1 MAKVEEEEGVQSE
14 TATAEES
21 SSGFLDVLTPIRRSN
36 STKGADLSAGGRSPV
51 LLRSN
56 SVKCGP
62 GGPTGFDP
70 EDPSALPPPRSPRP
84 KPKSLTG
91 GFPQSR
97 TGSKKVYYML

>member
-1 MAKVEEEEGVQSE
+1 MKEEMGE
-14 TATAEES
+14 AEEVPDFT
-21 SSGFLDVLTPIRRSN
+21 GDAAEVPAAPIRRS
-36 STKGADLSAGGRSPV
+36 SSSGTAESATKP
-51 LLRSN
+51 RSN

-62 GGPTGFDP
+62 SGPTAFDP
-70 EDPSALPPPRSPRP
+70 EQQQPPPSSSSPRP

>member
-1 MAKVEEEEGVQSE
+1 MAEEKDEEESE
-14 TATAEES
+14 SAATAAEES
-21 SSGFLDVLTPIRRSN
+21 SSGLLDVLTPIRRSS
-36 STKGADLSAGGRSPV
+36 STRGAGSGEGRSPM

-70 EDPSALPPPRSPRP
+70 EDPSGLPPRSPRP

>member
-1 MAKVEEEEGVQSE
+1 MKEEMGE
-14 TATAEES
+14 AAEVPDFTGDAE
-21 SSGFLDVLTPIRRSN
+21 VPIRRS
-36 STKGADLSAGGRSPV
+36 SSSRGDGGGDTAESAMKP
-51 LLRSN
+51 RSN

-62 GGPTGFDP
+62 SGPTAFDP
-70 EDPSALPPPRSPRP
+70 EQQQQPPSSSSPRP